1 MKKLLAKQ
9 IIKVLKGIF
18 DAIAP
23 NLKASIKETEYD
35 PKLGMQKTRV
45 DWVRIVAAGITFI
58 LLVLNFFG
66 LVDIVTFVK
75 TLINELS
82 NNLPG

>member
-18 DAIAP
+18 DAVAP
-23 NLKASIKETEYD
+23 NIKASLKETEYD
-35 PKLGMQKTRV
+35 PKLGMQKTKV
-45 DWVRIVAAGITFI
+45 DWVRIIAAGVTFI

-66 LVDIVTFVK
+66 LVDIVNFIK
-75 TLINELS
+75 NLIIELS

>member
-9 IIKVLKGIF
+9 ILKVIKGIF
-18 DAIAP
+18 DALAP
-23 NLKASIKETEYD
+23 NLKASLKETEYD
-35 PKLGMQKTRV
+35 PKLGMQKTKV
-45 DWVRIVAAGITFI
+45 DWVRIIAAGVTFI

-66 LVDIVTFVK
+66 LVDIVNFIK
-75 TLINELS
+75 NLIIELS

>member
-9 IIKVLKGIF
+9 ILKVLKGIF

-23 NLKASIKETEYD
+23 NIKASLKETEYD
-35 PKLGMQKTRV
+35 PKLGMQKTKV
-45 DWVRIVAAGITFI
+45 DWVRIIAAGVTFI

-66 LVDIVTFVK
+66 LVDIVNFIK
-75 TLINELS
+75 NLILELS